1 MIRKSQ
7 TFESSFFHGM
17 IISIKLERGMKLLF
31 TITLYLHILSVI
43 VATGPLFAIFPILK
57 RMEKAQTHDFPSY
70 ITALQGL
77 LRAVANGGHFIVPTG
92 FVLIYFSGWSWT
104 SPWLIV
110 TYIVMGF
117 SLYFMA
123 LAFKPAMNFAKSA
136 QFEKEQ
142 FIHMMK
148 SATWKYIFLMGFFL
162 WLMIAKP
169 DFW

>member
-1 MIRKSQ
+1 MMAPTKLKR
-7 TFESSFFHGM
+7 G
-17 IISIKLERGMKLLF
+17 IILLF

-57 RMEKAQTHDFPSY
+57 HMEKVQSDDLPSY

-92 FVLIYFSGWSWT
+92 LILIYFSGWSWT

-110 TYIVMGF
+110 TYVVMGF

-123 LAFKPAMNFAKSA
+123 LAFKPALNFAKSA
-136 QFEKEQ
+136 AFKKEQ

-148 SATWKYIFLMGFFL
+148 SATWRYIFLMGFFL
-162 WLMIAKP
+162 WLMVAKP